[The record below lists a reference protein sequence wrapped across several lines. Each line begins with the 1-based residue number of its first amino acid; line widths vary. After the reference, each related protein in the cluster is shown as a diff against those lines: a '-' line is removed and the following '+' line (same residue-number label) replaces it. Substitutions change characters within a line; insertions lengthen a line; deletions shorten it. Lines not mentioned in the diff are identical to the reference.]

1 MGQLENKKEKILK
14 GEQIKET
21 FEEIEKKIKNLK
33 IMRLLIKGK
42 KAKENLDKKNQEKLI
57 KEEDKAYLNMNENEN
72 NNEKLE
78 TGNIICLIYKIYLLI
93 LRKLYSIK
101 NN

>member
-1 MGQLENKKEKILK
+1 LGQLENKKEKILK

-57 KEEDKAYLNMNENEN
+57 KEEDKANLNMNENEN

-78 TGNIICLIYKIYLLI
+78 TGN
-93 LRKLYSIK
+93 
-101 NN
+101 NNLFNL

>member
-1 MGQLENKKEKILK
+1 LGQLENKKEKILK